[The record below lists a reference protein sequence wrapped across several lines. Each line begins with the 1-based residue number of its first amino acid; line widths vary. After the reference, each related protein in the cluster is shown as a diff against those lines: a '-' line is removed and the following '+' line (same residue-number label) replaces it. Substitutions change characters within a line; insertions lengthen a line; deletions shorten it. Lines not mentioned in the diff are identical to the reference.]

1 VGTVKSINGTMHFL
15 YYRECPAGSANRQYT
30 WVPLVRDP
38 VDLANLAFDQV
49 KQRLPKPRAGFAPP
63 AANGVVQIGT
73 WFWTTSATWKPVSAT
88 AYIPGLSAT
97 VTATPTRL
105 RFNPGDGSWGTGE
118 VSCPGPGPVW
128 TPAVG
133 DEAASPCMYTFRHAS
148 SLSPSGTWNT
158 TLTID
163 WDVRFTASTG
173 ASRSMGQLRTSASAP
188 LRVGEIQAVLTNG

>member
-1 VGTVKSINGTMHFL
+1 
-15 YYRECPAGSANRQYT
+15 
-30 WVPLVRDP
+30 
-38 VDLANLAFDQV
+38 LANLAFDQV